1 LSKSWKYRFH
11 SFGLIFYAIRDFLIP
26 WLPTFVVR
34 LLVKRG
40 AFAFLIHPQNLT
52 DVQKKFPFAKY
63 FSSELIEKIIYHL
76 PPLIGSQ
83 ITGLKRISTDHQGGP
98 VDGYIVICPLSAK
111 QMHRNP
117 KMAKKRILQTVK
129 FSEKLGAKIIGLGAL
144 TASMTDGGVYLSD
157 KVKCGITTGHAY
169 TTAIIVDMLEGV
181 AKIFERDLSTLSV
194 AVVGAAGYMG
204 NPVSRLIAKKNPG
217 RLFLVDRQRKKQA
230 LEKLAKEI
238 SDPRKEVV
246 DPRKVV
252 VSINLLK
259 LKEAD
264 IVIVVTNSLE
274 VIIKS
279 EHLKPG
285 AVVLDDTAPR
295 NTSMDLVIQRPDIL
309 ILDVMAQAPDV
320 LSNFNFK
327 FPLKHDIY
335 TCLGEALILGAR
347 NWEQNYAI
355 GHFDYG
361 LVEEVSKWGQELG
374 FGIAPFRSFSQL
386 VTLDKI
392 NRIKAFYKN
401 TTDKPRSYSLI
412 KE

>member
-1 LSKSWKYRFH
+1 
-11 SFGLIFYAIRDFLIP
+11 
-26 WLPTFVVR
+26 VN
-34 LLVKRG
+34 
-40 AFAFLIHPQNLT
+40 PQN
-52 DVQKKFPFAKY
+52 PEMA
-63 FSSELIEKIIYHL
+63 
-76 PPLIGSQ
+76 
-83 ITGLKRISTDHQGGP
+83 
-98 VDGYIVICPLSAK
+98 VDGYIIICPLSAK
-111 QMHRNP
+111 QMHQDP
-117 KMAKKRILQTVK
+117 KLAKRRILQTVR

-157 KVKCGITTGHAY
+157 KVKCGVTSGHAY

-181 AKIFERDLSTLSV
+181 AKIMERDLSTLSV

-204 NPVSRLIAKKNPG
+204 NPVSRLVAKKNPG
-217 RLFLVDRQRKKQA
+217 RLFLVDRQTKKQS

-238 SDPRKEVV
+238 SEPRKEVV
-246 DPRKVV
+246 DPRRVV
-252 VSINLLK
+252 VSINLSK

-295 NTSMDLVIQRPDIL
+295 NTSMELVLQRPDIL
-309 ILDVMAQAPDV
+309 ILDVVAQAPDV

-347 NWEQNYAI
+347 HWQQNYAV

-361 LVEEVSKWGQELG
+361 LVDVISKWGQEMG

-392 NRIKAFYKN
+392 NRIKSFYRKSSG
-401 TTDKPRSYSLI
+401 DRRDLSLI
-412 KE
+412 KD

>member
-1 LSKSWKYRFH
+1 M
-11 SFGLIFYAIRDFLIP
+11 
-26 WLPTFVVR
+26 VR
-34 LLVKRG
+34 LLVKKG
-40 AFAFLIHPQNLT
+40 AFAFLIHPQNIA

-63 FSSELIEKIIYHL
+63 FSSEIIENLIYFL
-76 PPLIGSQ
+76 PPLIGSRVS
-83 ITGLKRISTDHQGGP
+83 GLKGINPEQPDTP
-98 VDGYIVICPLSAK
+98 VDGYIIICPLSAK
-111 QMHRNP
+111 QMHQDP
-117 KMAKKRILQTVK
+117 KLAKRRILQTVR

-157 KVKCGITTGHAY
+157 KVKCGVTSGHAY

-181 AKIFERDLSTLSV
+181 AKIMERDLSSLSV

-204 NPVSRLIAKKNPG
+204 NPVSRLVAKKNPG
-217 RLFLVDRQRKKQA
+217 RLFLVDRQRKKQS

-238 SDPRKEVV
+238 SEPRKEVV
-246 DPRKVV
+246 DPRRVV
-252 VSINLLK
+252 VSINLSK

-264 IVIVVTNSLE
+264 IIIVVTNSLE

-295 NTSMDLVIQRPDIL
+295 NTSMELVVQRPDIL
-309 ILDVMAQAPDV
+309 ILDVVAQAPDV
-320 LSNFNFK
+320 LSNFNFR

-347 NWEQNYAI
+347 HWKQNYAV

-361 LVEEVSKWGQELG
+361 LVDEVSKWGQEMG

-392 NRIKAFYKN
+392 NRIKSFYKKGSGN
-401 TTDKPRSYSLI
+401 RQDFTLI
-412 KE
+412 KD